1 MSAASRAYEQQDASK
16 REAAEASSCRHEG
29 VLVRQLRDSVNRER
43 DGITTA
49 ITCTGLGFCRSTS
62 TSPSCSMYV
71 RQSWPVATAHAGDGL
86 PAFSNAGPFLALY

>member
-16 REAAEASSCRHEG
+16 REAAEASSCRHER

-49 ITCTGLGFCRSTS
+49 ITCTGKHLTF
-62 TSPSCSMYV
+62 CSMYV